1 MHTQSI
7 DAFRHSHVFLGY
19 RARLFL
25 KNQFPNGSPNS
36 GGCYP
41 AGRRYLFSQSR
52 VRCQASLAAA
62 SS

>member
-25 KNQFPNGSPNS
+25 KNQFPNSSPNS
-36 GGCYP
+36 GRLLSC
-41 AGRRYLFSQSR
+41 RSQ
-52 VRCQASLAAA
+52 VFV
-62 SS
+62 